1 MIMALGDVRV
11 AVGLRV
17 GMAQDLAVAGFS
29 LPQIMRAARW
39 TDPKMPAIYI
49 KNLKASESAVARLH
63 ELWAAGGD
71 RVDGPLDCYD
81 LLSSYHAVR
90 FGT

>member
-1 MIMALGDVRV
+1 MILALGDVRV

-49 KNLKASESAVARLH
+49 RNLKRRSLRWQGYMSCGRL
-63 ELWAAGGD
+63 
-71 RVDGPLDCYD
+71 V
-81 LLSSYHAVR
+81 V
-90 FGT
+90 TV